1 MSNPKLVNNPTDL
14 RNTHSSS
21 AKNCFQA
28 GPRSLYGV
36 NYLLMRDVLVT
47 FMYVL
52 LAGGRLRALLGDAD
66 SPALFVHHHGTAP
79 RHGTRT
85 IHGTARFFDPT
96 RLSRPRR
103 RMPRARTA
111 RAHFERNSAQTTSLA
126 GFEGSE
132 GCFRVLAVEV
142 RRGLSRIL
150 LTEKLRS
157 FLQEKWR
164 RGSRCRGHF
173 MDITLGDCYAWKT
186 GVEPLFVTNIL
197 QSLFLT
203 GDLGSIVYIIY

>member
-1 MSNPKLVNNPTDL
+1 MSLLCTSYWRAADCG
-14 RNTHSSS
+14 RSSVT
-21 AKNCFQA
+21 QTR
-28 GPRSLYGV
+28 PRSL
-36 NYLLMRDVLVT
+36 
-47 FMYVL
+47 
-52 LAGGRLRALLGDAD
+52 
-66 SPALFVHHHGTAP
+66 SGTTKARHDTTTPPP

-85 IHGTARFFDPT
+85 IHGPARFFDPA
-96 RLSRPRR
+96 RPSRPRR
-103 RMPRARTA
+103 RMSGARTA
-111 RAHFERNSAQTTSLA
+111 RAHFERNSAQTTNLA

-173 MDITLGDCYAWKT
+173 MDITLGTA
-186 GVEPLFVTNIL
+186 GLRNIL
-197 QSLFLT
+197 QASHFCHT
-203 GDLGSIVYIIY
+203 N